1 MICNYGQ
8 ISWCLVG
15 YKERYRRQMH
25 AWLDMQGHLRANQSH
40 PLQHTSSKEA
50 KHLDRDSHPTAI
62 IASIAAR
69 SPFAASSASQHAM
82 HPLCSTHQQWGEVG
96 CPQYLLLSWAPQHTT
111 CPPGEL
117 GRGTRAGRAASQ
129 IPAMQATWSRPPEH
143 PPHHLLEC
151 PPVVGKGAWCPP
163 GPPSLPVRERHSL
176 GCTSGLPCAG
186 EESSFCD

>member
-1 MICNYGQ
+1 MPGWTCMDISVQ
-8 ISWCLVG
+8 IEATPCSTQVA
-15 YKERYRRQMH
+15 RRPNIWTGIH
-25 AWLDMQGHLRANQSH
+25 IPLLSLPASLPRAPLLPAAH
-40 PLQHTSSKEA
+40 PSTRCIPSAPHTSSGV
-50 KHLDRDSHPTAI
+50 RW
-62 IASIAAR
+62 AAP
-69 SPFAASSASQHAM
+69 S
-82 HPLCSTHQQWGEVG
+82 E
-96 CPQYLLLSWAPQHTT
+96 YLLLSWAAQHAT